1 MRGDLKVVSL
11 KGKWSIILF
20 ALAIV
25 IGAVAFFQNQQAS
38 GTEKKN
44 VKQDTNYKN
53 VEIVTLVNDG
63 KFMRY
68 AVNYPLFHQKELDDK
83 IQSYANSVLEHF
95 KKTFSEAKDIDE
107 NKRFELNIDYD
118 MVHYAKQSAAIHFTT
133 YTYTGQQNGTTH
145 HLTINFDFQKKT
157 FLDTKDLFQ
166 PKTNYLKKL
175 SYITY
180 TELRK
185 DKTLSKDQALLQK
198 GTAPTAQN
206 FSQFAL
212 KEKYVEFYFP
222 ASQVAAE
229 DLGPQTLAIKKTLL
243 KDILKPEY
251 MNKIKNKNEIK
262 EPNPK
267 RKAVK
272 LPQKSKLDPN
282 KKAIALTFD
291 DGPNPATTTK
301 ILDALKE
308 HKGHATFF
316 VLGSRVQY
324 YPGMLADIL
333 KGGNEI
339 GNHSYNH
346 PLLTRLPLKQAVK
359 QVKDTQQLIQKA
371 SGYTP
376 THFRPPYGG
385 TNQDINQAVDMKVSL
400 WDVDPEDWKIR
411 NSQQIT
417 SHVLSHAADGKTVLM
432 HDIYDSSA
440 QAAVKIIH
448 ELTKQGYQLVT
459 VSELEQLKKE
469 RHEQSPVQ

>member
-1 MRGDLKVVSL
+1 MSV
-11 KGKWSIILF
+11 KGKWSIVLF
-20 ALAIV
+20 ALAVV

-44 VKQDTNYKN
+44 VKQDTNYKD

-83 IQSYANSVLEHF
+83 IQSYANSALEHF

-107 NKRFELNIDYD
+107 NKRYELNIDYE
-118 MVHYAKQSAAIHFTT
+118 MVHYAKQSAAIRFTT
-133 YTYTGQQNGTTH
+133 YTYTGQQNGTTN
-145 HLTINFDFQKKT
+145 HLTINFDFQKKA
-157 FLDTKDLFQ
+157 FLDTKDLFL

-185 DKTLSKDQALLQK
+185 DKTLSKDQPLLQK
-198 GTAPTAQN
+198 GTAPDAQN

-212 KEKYVEFYFP
+212 KDKYVEFYFP

-251 MNKIKNKNEIK
+251 MDKLKNKNEMK

-301 ILDALKE
+301 ILDALKKN
-308 HKGHATFF
+308 KGHATFF

-346 PLLTRLPLKQAVK
+346 PLLTRLSLDEAVK
-359 QVKDTQQLIQKA
+359 QVKDTQQLIEKA

-385 TNQDINQAVDMKVSL
+385 TNQDINHAIGMKVTL

-417 SHVLSHAADGKTVLM
+417 NRVLSHAADGRTVLM
-432 HDIYDSSA
+432 HDIYESSA

-469 RHEQSPVQ
+469 RHEQTPVE

>member
-1 MRGDLKVVSL
+1 M
-11 KGKWSIILF
+11 
-20 ALAIV
+20 
-25 IGAVAFFQNQQAS
+25 
-38 GTEKKN
+38 
-44 VKQDTNYKN
+44 
-53 VEIVTLVNDG
+53 
-63 KFMRY
+63 
-68 AVNYPLFHQKELDDK
+68 DK
-83 IQSYANSVLEHF
+83 L
-95 KKTFSEAKDIDE
+95 
-107 NKRFELNIDYD
+107 
-118 MVHYAKQSAAIHFTT
+118 
-133 YTYTGQQNGTTH
+133 
-145 HLTINFDFQKKT
+145 
-157 FLDTKDLFQ
+157 
-166 PKTNYLKKL
+166 
-175 SYITY
+175 
-180 TELRK
+180 
-185 DKTLSKDQALLQK
+185 
-198 GTAPTAQN
+198 
-206 FSQFAL
+206 
-212 KEKYVEFYFP
+212 
-222 ASQVAAE
+222 
-229 DLGPQTLAIKKTLL
+229 
-243 KDILKPEY
+243 
-251 MNKIKNKNEIK
+251 KNKNEMK

-301 ILDALKE
+301 ILDALKKN
-308 HKGHATFF
+308 KGHATFF

-346 PLLTRLPLKQAVK
+346 PLLTRLSLDEAVK
-359 QVKDTQQLIQKA
+359 QVKDTQQLIEKA

-385 TNQDINQAVDMKVSL
+385 TNQDINHAIGMKVTL

-417 SHVLSHAADGKTVLM
+417 NRVLSHAADGRTVLM
-432 HDIYDSSA
+432 HDIYESSA

-469 RHEQSPVQ
+469 RHEQTPVE

>member
-1 MRGDLKVVSL
+1 MSV

-68 AVNYPLFHQKELDDK
+68 AVNYPLFHQKKLDDK

-118 MVHYAKQSAAIHFTT
+118 MVHYAKQSAAIYFTT

-145 HLTINFDFQKKT
+145 HVTINFDFQKKD

-166 PKTNYLKKL
+166 PKKDYLKKL

-180 TELRK
+180 TELKK
-185 DKTLSKDQALLQK
+185 DKTLSKDLSLLQK
-198 GTAPTAQN
+198 GTAPTDQN

-212 KEKYVEFYFP
+212 KETYIEFYFP
-222 ASQVAAE
+222 ASQVAAK

-251 MNKIKNKNEIK
+251 MNKTKNQNEIK

-272 LPQKSKLDPN
+272 LPQKPKLDPN

-291 DGPNPATTTK
+291 DGPNPATTSS
-301 ILDALKE
+301 ILAALKE
-308 HKGHATFF
+308 NKGHATFF

-346 PLLTRLPLKQAVK
+346 PLLTRLPLKEAVK
-359 QVKDTQQLIQKA
+359 QVKDTQKLIEKA

-385 TNQDINQAVDMKVSL
+385 TNPDINQAVGMNVSL

-417 SHVLSHAADGKTVLM
+417 NHVLSHAADGKTVLM

-440 QAAVKIIH
+440 RAAVKIIH

-469 RHEQSPVQ
+469 RNEQTPVQ

>member
-1 MRGDLKVVSL
+1 MSV
-11 KGKWSIILF
+11 KGKWSIVLF
-20 ALAIV
+20 ALAVV

-44 VKQDTNYKN
+44 VKQDTNYKD

-83 IQSYANSVLEHF
+83 IQSYANSALEHF

-107 NKRFELNIDYD
+107 NKRYELNIDYE
-118 MVHYAKQSAAIHFTT
+118 MVHYAKQSAAIRFTT
-133 YTYTGQQNGTTH
+133 YTYTGQQNGTTN
-145 HLTINFDFQKKT
+145 HLTINFDFQKKA
-157 FLDTKDLFQ
+157 FLDTKDLFL

-185 DKTLSKDQALLQK
+185 DKTLSKDQPLLQK
-198 GTAPTAQN
+198 GTAPDAQN

-212 KEKYVEFYFP
+212 KDKYVEFYFP

-251 MNKIKNKNEIK
+251 MDKLKNKNEMK

-282 KKAIALTFD
+282 KKALALTFD

-301 ILDALKE
+301 ILDALKKN
-308 HKGHATFF
+308 KGHATFF

-346 PLLTRLPLKQAVK
+346 PLLTRLSLDEAVK
-359 QVKDTQQLIQKA
+359 QVKDTQQLIEKA

-385 TNQDINQAVDMKVSL
+385 TNQDINHAIGMKVTL

-417 SHVLSHAADGKTVLM
+417 NRVLSHAADGRTVLM
-432 HDIYDSSA
+432 HDIYESSA

-469 RHEQSPVQ
+469 RHEQTPVE